1 VYGPIALRGDRN
13 SKPDVAFGVCADDE
27 CLGTNFQILLNT
39 TSGAFPTCAPPN
51 AFEGINVCSP
61 SSSASSPVAFH
72 VGAAG
77 QVPMRKVEVWVDGT
91 KKVEQ
96 LDGFSHYSF
105 LDNSISMT
113 PGSHQVTI
121 FAAGW
126 DNWLEEKT
134 FTLSVQ

>member
-1 VYGPIALRGDRN
+1 
-13 SKPDVAFGVCADDE
+13 
-27 CLGTNFQILLNT
+27 
-39 TSGAFPTCAPPN
+39 
-51 AFEGINVCSP
+51 VCSP
-61 SSSASSPVAFH
+61 TGSPTSPVAFH

-91 KKVEQ
+91 KEVEQ

-105 LDNSISMT
+105 LDKSISLT
-113 PGSHQVTI
+113 PGSHKVTI

-134 FTLSVQ
+134 YTLSVK